1 MVSMVMD
8 VSGLISY
15 PFPFCGMVLIA
26 QAGKTYQRAFKQDH
40 ASSRLTNL
48 NAESMPELPQHHS
61 PFIFCRG
68 YRPRISENTKPNCM
82 MVVKSGYR
90 RRAPAN
96 FIFHGLSRIKA
107 VSFKLCHLLPPSLLS
122 SANIETF
129 QA

>member
-1 MVSMVMD
+1 M
-8 VSGLISY
+8 
-15 PFPFCGMVLIA
+15 
-26 QAGKTYQRAFKQDH
+26 
-40 ASSRLTNL
+40 TNL

-68 YRPRISENTKPNCM
+68 YRPRISENTKP
-82 MVVKSGYR
+82 KFAGYR

-107 VSFKLCHLLPPSLLS
+107 VSFKLVHLLPPSLLS

>member
-68 YRPRISENTKPNCM
+68 YRPRISDDGRKI
-82 MVVKSGYR
+82 GL
-90 RRAPAN
+90 PAT
-96 FIFHGLSRIKA
+96 R
-107 VSFKLCHLLPPSLLS
+107 S
-122 SANIETF
+122 SQLYIPRLEQNQSSIF
-129 QA
+129 QALPSAPTIAPVVS

>member
-15 PFPFCGMVLIA
+15 PFPFCGMDMIA

-68 YRPRISENTKPNCM
+68 YRPRISDNTKPNCM
-82 MVVKSGYR
+82 MELYIPR
-90 RRAPAN
+90 LEQN
-96 FIFHGLSRIKA
+96 Q
-107 VSFKLCHLLPPSLLS
+107 S
-122 SANIETF
+122 SIF
-129 QA
+129 QALPSAPTIAPVVS